1 MLTHIVITKTKTK
14 KNEVNR
20 KQKEKQIQNKE
31 KNTKKRKR
39 RMSVKEKEIDWLI
52 YKYSIYR
59 RKHDDVT
66 THTHTQYQEEAYM
79 INIINCT
86 KIDNCKVIKEWE
98 KRRRRNEN
106 GL

>member
-31 KNTKKRKR
+31 NKAKKWKR

-52 YKYSIYR
+52 HKYSIYR

-66 THTHTQYQEEAYM
+66 THTHT
-79 INIINCT
+79 IS
-86 KIDNCKVIKEWE
+86 
-98 KRRRRNEN
+98 RRSVYD
-106 GL
+106 